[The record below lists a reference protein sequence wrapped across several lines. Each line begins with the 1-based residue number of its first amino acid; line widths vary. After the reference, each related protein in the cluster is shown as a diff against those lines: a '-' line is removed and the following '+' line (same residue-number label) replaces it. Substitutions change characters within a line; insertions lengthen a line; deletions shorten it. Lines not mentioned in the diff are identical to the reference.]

1 MTEDAFP
8 EKLGSKFTVLA
19 WIILIG
25 LMTYYFDLYLDK
37 QNNPNDQ
44 VSTTTSDHLQQ
55 VILDRNRAGHY
66 VATAYINEQEVIAIL
81 DTGATDVSIP
91 ENIASRLKLQRGPS
105 FEVSTA
111 NGNITVYA
119 TTIDKI
125 RLGGITLEGIRA
137 SINPHMREQ
146 EVLLGM
152 SFLKHLEF
160 SQQGQQLILKQ
171 YK

>member
-1 MTEDAFP
+1 
-8 EKLGSKFTVLA
+8 
-19 WIILIG
+19 
-25 LMTYYFDLYLDK
+25 MTYYFDLYLDK

-44 VSTTTSDHLQQ
+44 VNTLTTEQLRQ

-66 VATAYINEQEVIAIL
+66 VATAYINDKEIFAII

-91 ENIASRLKLQRGPS
+91 AGIASQLHLQRGPAI
-105 FEVSTA
+105 EVTTA
-111 NGNITVYA
+111 NGNIIVYA
-119 TTIDKI
+119 TTIEKI
-125 RLGGITLEGIRA
+125 QLGDITLEGIRA
-137 SINPHMREQ
+137 NINPHMHEQ

>member
-1 MTEDAFP
+1 MTDDAFP
-8 EKLGSKFTVLA
+8 EKLGSKFTILA
-19 WIILIG
+19 WILFIG
-25 LMTYYFDLYLDK
+25 LMTYYFHQYLEK

-44 VSTTTSDHLQQ
+44 VNSITTDNLQQ

-66 VATAYINEQEVIAIL
+66 VATAYINDQEVVAIL

-91 ENIASRLKLQRGPS
+91 ANIANRLNLQRGPS

-125 RLGGITLEGIRA
+125 QLGGITLQGIRA
-137 SINPHMREQ
+137 NINPYLREQ
-146 EVLLGM
+146 DVLLGM

-171 YK
+171 YN